1 VALHHWRWSGV
12 SLSDILQNLGWNG
25 DQSNSPIELPQLDE
39 AAVSEPKKEESLYR
53 PRPQTQPLLPKEE
66 REPAMVAASSEK
78 LPPVREQ
85 TMVIAKVDEAEVHHT
100 WGAPRVHHTWGMPGL
115 HHSWH

>member
-1 VALHHWRWSGV
+1 MN
-12 SLSDILQNLGWNG
+12 ILQNLGWNG
-25 DQSNSPIELPQLDE
+25 EQSNSPIDSCRSWTKLPSQRQR
-39 AAVSEPKKEESLYR
+39 SKSLYR
-53 PRPQTQPLLPKEE
+53 PRPQSQAIVPEAE

-85 TMVIAKVDEAEVHHT
+85 TMVIAKVDEAYIHHT